1 MAATDFDPD
10 AIGPDVPPADVPLPS
25 HVGERL
31 ATLYDR
37 AERFETAAEWLA
49 ATERVVGDGTDGAAT
64 EADLCRVDDGAHVV
78 EVDGERTGFAC
89 VLDPLVVPFLRE
101 RPATIRSE
109 SRVGGEPI
117 VVEVASD
124 GVAVRPA
131 GAVVSLGVADDLDAD
146 APLTPERVYREV
158 CPYVHAFASPA
169 EYETWA
175 ADAPAATTSVP
186 MATGVALARGIAD
199 RLFE

>member
-10 AIGPDVPPADVPLPS
+10 AIGPDVTPADVPLPP

-37 AERFETAAEWLA
+37 EGRFETAAEWLA
-49 ATERVVGDGTDGAAT
+49 ATEQVVASATGGAAT
-64 EADLCRVDDGAHVV
+64 EGDLCRVDDGAHEV
-78 EVDGERTGFAC
+78 EVDGERAAFVC

-109 SRVGGEPI
+109 SRVGGDPV

-124 GVAVRPA
+124 GVGVRPDD
-131 GAVVSLGVADDLDAD
+131 AVVSLGAADDFDED
-146 APLTPERVYREV
+146 APLTPERIYREA